1 MMFRP
6 MIYGGL
12 LLAGLLGLS
21 ACGPP
26 PPNPPSGSVDGY
38 YPASGPS
45 AGYYPSSGPPAGY
58 YPSSETPAPNGAA
71 PAPQYPGYAPPP
83 GAAYPQSPQGNQP
96 SRPLSACRSE
106 RQQFCGMVQPGGG
119 RLVQCLRS
127 HEPSLSPGCREALMA
142 LRGARSGGA
151 PPYDQTYAP

>member
-1 MMFRP
+1 MTCRP

-12 LLAGLLGLS
+12 VLAGLLGLS
-21 ACGPP
+21 ACEPP
-26 PPNPPSGSVDGY
+26 PPNPS
-38 YPASGPS
+38 SGPPV
-45 AGYYPSSGPPAGY
+45 GYYPSSGPPAGY

-71 PAPQYPGYAPPP
+71 PAPQSPGYAPPS

-96 SRPLSACRSE
+96 PRPLSACRSE
-106 RQQFCGMVQPGGG
+106 RQQFCGTVQAGGG

-142 LRGARSGGA
+142 RRAA
-151 PPYDQTYAP
+151 PPAGQTYAP